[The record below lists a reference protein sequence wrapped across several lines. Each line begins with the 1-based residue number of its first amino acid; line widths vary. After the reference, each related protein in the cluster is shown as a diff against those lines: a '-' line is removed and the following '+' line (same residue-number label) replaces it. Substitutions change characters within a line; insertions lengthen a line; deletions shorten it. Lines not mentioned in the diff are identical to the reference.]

1 MLPLT
6 LIALAVVVV
15 LILIYVATRFMIVH
29 GQEAVVVERLGIPQP
44 YPLQPGFRI
53 VMPLSRVKETVDLRQ
68 KQVEKQSSVKTSDD
82 AFISIAWVLRFSVI
96 NTSEA
101 ILAYVY
107 KIEKPIDQLVFRVE
121 NELRQIISGM
131 TLNDLYANKDH
142 VADRII
148 ADQATNALETGLRID
163 GVVIEQPLP
172 PPQVQEAM
180 NNKLAALAKQQA
192 AIAEAEAERLRRV
205 GLAMAESQSKELQG
219 QGIAKQRLA
228 IAQGFKTSLDML
240 REAMP
245 EATMREITDLLMQTN
260 QNDMV
265 TTAASTGK
273 ATVIFVPFSMG
284 SLTSIAPLLPRDVRQ
299 EIGGDAEDV
308 PRRPA

>member
-1 MLPLT
+1 MLIPAVLT
-6 LIALAVVVV
+6 SFFVILLIFV
-15 LILIYVATRFMIVH
+15 IYGFSCFMVVH
-29 GQEAVVVERLGIPQP
+29 GQRAVVVERLGVPQP
-44 YPLQPGFRI
+44 RPLQPGLRVI
-53 VMPLSRVKETVDLRQ
+53 LPLSRAKETVDLRQ

-82 AFISIAWVLRFSVI
+82 AFINIAWVLRFSVI

-107 KIEKPIDQLVFRVE
+107 KIEKPVDQLVFRVE

-131 TLNDLYANKDH
+131 TLNEVYSRKDH

-180 NNKLAALAKQQA
+180 NNKLAAVAKQQA

-219 QGIAKQRLA
+219 QGIAKQRMA
-228 IAQGFKTSLDML
+228 IAQGFKMSFDML

-245 EATMREITDLLMQTN
+245 EASMVEITALLMQTN

-273 ATVIFVPFSMG
+273 ATVIFIPLSMG
-284 SLTSIAPLLPRDVRQ
+284 PVSQVANLLPHDVRNQ
-299 EIGGDAEDV
+299 IAGS
-308 PRRPA
+308 